1 MTTRITKEMKAKIL
15 LSVFALGAT
24 LCIAQPTVNAATYNI
39 KSETDAWKQLEHSP
53 SMAEQPEE
61 VTRYYG
67 GGSNNTLNFTAPI
80 EYCSEIFAG
89 YGSGHTM
96 NITDGGK
103 DKTLDFMAGR
113 TSNNTLNMSAGKAF
127 SVYGARNNDGENVT
141 GNKVCFS
148 GGSVAGVYGG
158 YTSDNGTGSADSN
171 TVEISGGTISD
182 EGVSQVRVGY
192 SLKGGANSNV
202 LTVSGGTFGAALL
215 FGGSGKT
222 KADGNTVKVSRF
234 SGSIHHISGGHAIGS
249 SGYTN
254 TVTASNNIVTLD
266 NTADGVCIDSYYIVG
281 GHAEASK
288 SAVASNN
295 KVQILGGTYKR
306 GTIHGGSAHISQN
319 GSSATASNNTV
330 EISGGKLIG
339 NETYTYS
346 YIYGGVSQG
355 GNVESNKVIIRG
367 GTIDGFVY
375 AGNAGEKG
383 TESNNSIDIYKGAD
397 LTKAE
402 LYGTQFK
409 TDVASLKKAN
419 PVLNVHASSSS
430 IKVKKISSFAKI
442 NYNLPS
448 TVKNGDTILEA
459 EAANLA
465 GTEISLST
473 PGGTNLKEGDTIN
486 LLSTKTGIEGEPEQT
501 IATFTEGVSIER
513 NMDIKVEDNA
523 LVGTL
528 LSGPFGGEGSCVKLK
543 EDTKSLVETRSA
555 AMAVLNNS
563 IDVVTDKG
571 FAAAKDAIQAEAGSG
586 FTPFV
591 YMGGNKMRYK
601 TGSHVDSRG
610 WGLAA
615 GFAKEIKGENHTL
628 ITGPFVEH
636 GRANYDSYLDNGTK
650 ADGKNRFTGGG
661 WFLRNELKNGI
672 NYEASV
678 RFGHL
683 SSDYKGYGAM
693 DTEYDSGSNYFG
705 FHAGVGKTLQVG
717 KKDDTLDV
725 YAKYFYT
732 HQNGTDAT
740 LSTGERY
747 HFDAVNSNRI
757 RLGARYTH
765 MLQKNTSLYAGLAW
779 DYEFS
784 SEARASYRGYST
796 PSPSMKGSS
805 GMLEL
810 GVKCQP
816 DTKYPFYMDISLAGW
831 AGKQRGVAFNA
842 AFQWMF

>member
-1 MTTRITKEMKAKIL
+1 MKAKIL

-24 LCIAQPTVNAATYNI
+24 LCIAQPAVNAATYNI

-67 GGSNNTLNFTAPI
+67 GGSSNTLNFSAPI
-80 EYCSEIFAG
+80 EYCSQIFAG

-96 NITDGGK
+96 NITGGGK
-103 DKTLDFMAGR
+103 DDKLDFMAGS

-127 SVYGARNNDGENVT
+127 CVYGAWNDGTESAN
-141 GNKVCFS
+141 GNKVSFS
-148 GGSVAGVYGG
+148 GGAVSGVYGG
-158 YTSDNGTGSADSN
+158 YAGDNGTGSADGN
-171 TVEISGGTISD
+171 TVEISGGTISG
-182 EGVSQVRVGY
+182 EGVNDVRVGY
-192 SLKGGANSNV
+192 SVKGGASNNA
-202 LTVSGGTFGAALL
+202 LTVSGGTFSAALL
-215 FGGSGKT
+215 FGGSGDT
-222 KADGNTVKVSRF
+222 RADGNTVKISSF
-234 SGSIHHISGGHAIGS
+234 SGSIHQIYGGHAIGS
-249 SGYTN
+249 MGYTN

-266 NTADGVCIDSYYIVG
+266 NKADGVCIDSYYIVG
-281 GHAEASK
+281 GYAQADK
-288 SAVASNN
+288 SAVASDN
-295 KVQILGGTYKR
+295 KVQILGGTYKK
-306 GTIHGGSAHISQN
+306 GTIHGGGAYVSQN

-339 NETYTYS
+339 SESYTYS
-346 YIYGGVSQG
+346 YIYGGVSNG
-355 GNVESNKVIIRG
+355 GKVEGNQVIIRG

-383 TESNNSIDIYKGAD
+383 TELNNSIDIYKGTNLD

-402 LYGTQFK
+402 LYGTQYK
-409 TDVASLKKAN
+409 TDAASLKKAN

-442 NYNLPS
+442 NYNLPN

-459 EAANLA
+459 ETANLA

-473 PGGTNLKEGDTIN
+473 PGGTNLKDGDTIN

-501 IATFTEGVSIER
+501 IATFAEGVSIER
-513 NMDIKVEDNA
+513 DMDIKVEDNA

-528 LSGPFGGEGSCVKLK
+528 LSGPFGGEGSGVKLK

-563 IDVVTDKG
+563 IDMVTDKG
-571 FAAAKDAIQAEAGSG
+571 FAAARDAARAETDKG
-586 FTPFV
+586 FAPFI
-591 YMGGNKMRYK
+591 YAGGNSMRYQ
-601 TGSHVDSRG
+601 TGSHVDSHG

-628 ITGPFVEH
+628 LTGPFVEY
-636 GRANYDSYLDNGTK
+636 GRSNYDSYLDNGTK

-661 WFLRNELKNGI
+661 WFVRNELKNGI
-672 NYEASV
+672 NYEASI

-693 DTEYDSGSNYFG
+693 DTEYDAGSNYVG

-717 KKDDTLDV
+717 KKDDSLDV

-732 HQNGTDAT
+732 HQNGTEAT
-740 LSTGERY
+740 LSTGEQY
-747 HFDAVNSNRI
+747 HFDGVDSNRT
-757 RLGARYTH
+757 RLGVRYTH
-765 MLQKNTSLYAGLAW
+765 PLKKNTSLYAGLAW

-784 SEARASYRGYST
+784 SEARATYKGLST

-810 GVKCQP
+810 GVKCQL
-816 DTKYPFYMDISLAGW
+816 DSNYPFYMDISLAGW
-831 AGKQRGVAFNA
+831 AGKQRGLAFNA
-842 AFQWMF
+842 AFQWTF